1 MSLKKLDLSNKS
13 TQQGMSKNS
22 LYFNQMQKNNHN
34 SISTMMTNF
43 LESITKAREAMQKEI
58 DKHNS
63 TIINFQKN
71 RRKIKPKRYV
81 LSMSSTKFPL
91 ISTNKNQ
98 NLSQNPEKLNDDIH
112 PIMKHSSMRN
122 NNIIFPDKK
131 KLKKSNSDFNLYN
144 SDNNHLRSNL
154 LFKTSIFKN
163 NELFQ
168 ENLEENLRKKN
179 KTKTVHF
186 NFDSDEDNYHS
197 DNNNNIEIEK
207 IIENENENSN
217 IEKNNINENEKENN
231 EEKKR
236 DSNDNN
242 IEEDQKEELKEK
254 ESNQNTEERR
264 EKKLKSI
271 IKNKNDE
278 IIFVKRRKKTFK
290 VDVIRGWEFQNGLN
304 FNNVNEKGYIEDK
317 EYQKNLISNQIDI
330 IMDNTNYFKLNF
342 INKLEPYIH
351 NDDLNPNFL
360 QKLNKLIEETASI
373 YVEIGHLIIRDL
385 EQFIFLKYK
394 LPFPSPKEMVEGA
407 EVSDEKIEFEKD
419 IKILNYCSRYLTSS
433 FDIYLILNSQL
444 SNYYLPAK
452 TFRRVRHFL
461 NRARYNMNSVIL
473 ISRKFIEEINYE
485 KGIVNQFNE
494 QKEII
499 AKNGKIR
506 NTQYYNLDKF
516 SKNGFDFLNGINK
529 NSQNV
534 IGKDKIRRL
543 NNLLNEKNKKLSQK
557 RNNGKHI
564 DLENK
569 MFNKIVEYMDPNIK
583 ERFEALSV
591 TQKKDKNKNLRK
603 VFKFNF

>member
-1 MSLKKLDLSNKS
+1 MSLKKLDLSNRS
-13 TQQGMSKNS
+13 TQQGITQNS
-22 LYFNQMQKNNHN
+22 LYFKHIQKNSHN

-43 LESITKAREAMQKEI
+43 LENITKAKEAMQKEI

-71 RRKIKPKRYV
+71 RSKMKPKRYG

-91 ISTNKNQ
+91 IATNYKNQ
-98 NLSQNPEKLNDDIH
+98 NLSQNQEKLNDNIN
-112 PIMKHSSMRN
+112 PVIKISSMKN
-122 NNIIFPDKK
+122 NNSIFSDRKI
-131 KLKKSNSDFNLYN
+131 LKKSNSDFNLN
-144 SDNNHLRSNL
+144 NKDNKFVRSNI
-154 LFKTSIFKN
+154 LFKTSIFQN
-163 NELFQ
+163 NNLFND
-168 ENLEENLRKKN
+168 NLEGNLRKKE

-186 NFDSDEDNYHS
+186 NFDFDEDYH
-197 DNNNNIEIEK
+197 NNNMEIAQ

-217 IEKNNINENEKENN
+217 IQKNNTNENEKED
-231 EEKKR
+231 EKNK
-236 DSNDNN
+236 DINDNN
-242 IEEDQKEELKEK
+242 VEEDQKEDLKEK
-254 ESNQNTEERR
+254 ESNPNTRR

-278 IIFVKRRKKTFK
+278 ILFVKKRKKTFK

-330 IMDNTNYFKLNF
+330 IVDNTNYFKLNF
-342 INKLEPYIH
+342 INILESYIK
-351 NDDLNPNFL
+351 NDDLNPMFL
-360 QKLNKLIEETASI
+360 LKLNKLIEETASI

-394 LPFPSPKEMVEGA
+394 LPFPTPKEMVEGA

-419 IKILNYCSRYLTSS
+419 IKILNYCSKYLTSS
-433 FDIYLILNSQL
+433 FDIYIILNSQL

-452 TFRRVRHFL
+452 TFRRARHFL
-461 NRARYNMNSVIL
+461 NRARYNMNNVIL
-473 ISRKFIEEINYE
+473 ISKKFIEEINYE

-494 QKEII
+494 QKELI

-506 NTQYYNLDKF
+506 NTQYYKSDKY
-516 SKNGFDFLNGINK
+516 SKNGFDFLNGINQ

-543 NNLLNEKNKKLSQK
+543 NNLLSEKNKKLSQK
-557 RNNGKHI
+557 KHNGKHI
-564 DLENK
+564 DLKNK

-591 TQKKDKNKNLRK
+591 TQKKDKNKKQRK
-603 VFKFNF
+603 VYKFNF

>member
-1 MSLKKLDLSNKS
+1 MSLTKLDLSDKNI
-13 TQQGMSKNS
+13 QQRINKNS
-22 LYFNQMQKNNHN
+22 LYSNYIQKNSHN

-58 DKHNS
+58 DNHNS

-71 RRKIKPKRYV
+71 RRKLKPKRYL

-91 ISTNKNQ
+91 ISTHNKNQ
-98 NLSQNPEKLNDDIH
+98 NLSQNQEKLNDDIH
-112 PIMKHSSMRN
+112 PIMKKSSMRN
-122 NNIIFPDKK
+122 NNSIFPNKK
-131 KLKKSNSDFNLYN
+131 ILKKSNSDFNLYN
-144 SDNNHLRSNL
+144 NNNIHLRSNL
-154 LFKTSIFKN
+154 LFKTSIFQN
-163 NELFQ
+163 NDSMN
-168 ENLEENLRKKN
+168 ENLEGNLRKKD

-186 NFDSDEDNYHS
+186 NFDSDEENYYNN
-197 DNNNNIEIEK
+197 NNNNIEIEK
-207 IIENENENSN
+207 IIENENENSKV
-217 IEKNNINENEKENN
+217 EKKSINENENN

-236 DSNDNN
+236 VSNDNN
-242 IEEDQKEELKEK
+242 IEEYQKEDLKEN
-254 ESNQNTEERR
+254 ESIQNTEERR

-278 IIFVKRRKKTFK
+278 IFFVKRRKKTFK

-342 INKLEPYIH
+342 INQLELYIE

-360 QKLNKLIEETASI
+360 LKLNKLIEETASI

-385 EQFIFLKYK
+385 EEFIFLKYK
-394 LPFPSPKEMVEGA
+394 LPFPTPKEMIEGA
-407 EVSDEKIEFEKD
+407 EVLDEKIEFEKD
-419 IKILNYCSRYLTSS
+419 IKILNYCSKYLTSS

-444 SNYYLPAK
+444 CNYYLPAK

-494 QKEII
+494 QKELI
-499 AKNGKIR
+499 AKNGKIK

-591 TQKKDKNKNLRK
+591 TQKKDKTKNLRK
-603 VFKFNF
+603 VYKFNF

>member
-1 MSLKKLDLSNKS
+1 MSSKILDLNNKNI
-13 TQQGMSKNS
+13 QQGITKNS
-22 LYFNQMQKNNHN
+22 LIFNHKQKNSHN
-34 SISTMMTNF
+34 AISTMMTNF
-43 LESITKAREAMQKEI
+43 LESITKAKEAMQKEI

-63 TIINFQKN
+63 TIIKFQKN
-71 RRKIKPKRYV
+71 RKKIKPKKYV

-91 ISTNKNQ
+91 IASHNRNP
-98 NLSQNPEKLNDDIH
+98 NLSQNQEKLNDEIH
-112 PIMKHSSMRN
+112 PIIKILSMKN
-122 NNIIFPDKK
+122 NNSILPDKK
-131 KLKKSNSDFNLYN
+131 ILKKSNSDFNIN
-144 SDNNHLRSNL
+144 NNDNKYPRNNL
-154 LFKTSIFKN
+154 LFKTSIIQN
-163 NELFQ
+163 NDIFY
-168 ENLEENLRKKN
+168 ENLQGNLRKKG

-186 NFDSDEDNYHS
+186 NLDSDEDKDNYHS
-197 DNNNNIEIEK
+197 NNNNIEIGQ
-207 IIENENENSN
+207 IIENENENSKF
-217 IEKNNINENEKENN
+217 EKYNINEKEEKE
-231 EEKKR
+231 ERKR
-236 DSNDNN
+236 ESYENN
-242 IEEDQKEELKEK
+242 IEEDQKEDLEEN
-254 ESNQNTEERR
+254 EINQNTEERR

-278 IIFVKRRKKTFK
+278 IIFVKKRKKTFK
-290 VDVIRGWEFQNGLN
+290 VDVIKGWEFQNGLN

-342 INKLEPYIH
+342 INILESYIE

-360 QKLNKLIEETASI
+360 LKLNKLLEEIASI

-394 LPFPSPKEMVEGA
+394 LPFPSPKEMVEGI
-407 EVSDEKIEFEKD
+407 EVSDEKVEFEKD
-419 IKILNYCSRYLTSS
+419 IKILNYCFKYLTSS

-494 QKEII
+494 QKELI
-499 AKNGKIR
+499 AKNGKIK
-506 NTQYYNLDKF
+506 NTQYYNLDKY

-557 RNNGKHI
+557 RKNGKHI

-603 VFKFNF
+603 VYKFNF

>member
-13 TQQGMSKNS
+13 TQQGINKNS
-22 LYFNQMQKNNHN
+22 FYFNYMQKNSHN

-43 LESITKAREAMQKEI
+43 LENITKAKEAMQKEI

-71 RRKIKPKRYV
+71 RKKMKPKKYV

-91 ISTNKNQ
+91 ISTHNKNQ
-98 NLSQNPEKLNDDIH
+98 NISQNQEKLSDDIH
-112 PIMKHSSMRN
+112 PNIKISSMK
-122 NNIIFPDKK
+122 NNINIFPDKK
-131 KLKKSNSDFNLYN
+131 ILKKSNSDFNL
-144 SDNNHLRSNL
+144 DNNDNIHLRSNK
-154 LFKTSIFKN
+154 LFKTSIFQKKD
-163 NELFQ
+163 LFY
-168 ENLEENLRKKN
+168 ENLEGNLRKKE

-186 NFDSDEDNYHS
+186 NFDSDEDNYRS
-197 DNNNNIEIEK
+197 NNNNIEIEK
-207 IIENENENSN
+207 IIENENDNSKF
-217 IEKNNINENEKENN
+217 EKNNINENENENK

-236 DSNDNN
+236 DNNDNN
-242 IEEDQKEELKEK
+242 VEEDQKEDLKEK
-254 ESNQNTEERR
+254 ESNQYSEEQR

-271 IKNKNDE
+271 FKNKHDE
-278 IIFVKRRKKTFK
+278 IIFVKKRKKTFK
-290 VDVIRGWEFQNGLN
+290 VDVIKGWEFQNGLN

-317 EYQKNLISNQIDI
+317 EYQKNLLSNQLDI

-342 INKLEPYIH
+342 INKLESYIK

-360 QKLNKLIEETASI
+360 LKLNKLIEETASI

-394 LPFPSPKEMVEGA
+394 LPFPTPKEMVEGA
-407 EVSDEKIEFEKD
+407 EVSDEKKEFEKD
-419 IKILNYCSRYLTSS
+419 VKILNYCSRYLTSS

-461 NRARYNMNSVIL
+461 NRARYNMNSIIL

-494 QKEII
+494 QKELI

-506 NTQYYNLDKF
+506 NTQYNNLDKF
-516 SKNGFDFLNGINK
+516 SKNGFDFLNGINN

-591 TQKKDKNKNLRK
+591 TQKKDKNKNVRK
-603 VFKFNF
+603 VYKFNF

>member
-13 TQQGMSKNS
+13 TQQGINKNS
-22 LYFNQMQKNNHN
+22 FYFNYMQKNSHN

-43 LESITKAREAMQKEI
+43 LENITKAKEAMQKEI

-71 RRKIKPKRYV
+71 RKKMKPKKYV

-91 ISTNKNQ
+91 ISTHNKNQ
-98 NLSQNPEKLNDDIH
+98 NISQNQEKLSDDIH
-112 PIMKHSSMRN
+112 PNIKISSMK
-122 NNIIFPDKK
+122 NNINIFPDKK
-131 KLKKSNSDFNLYN
+131 ILKKSNSDFNL
-144 SDNNHLRSNL
+144 DNNDNIHLRSNK
-154 LFKTSIFKN
+154 LFKTSIFQKKD
-163 NELFQ
+163 LFY
-168 ENLEENLRKKN
+168 ENLEGNLRKKE

-186 NFDSDEDNYHS
+186 NFDSDEDNYRS
-197 DNNNNIEIEK
+197 NNNNIEIEK
-207 IIENENENSN
+207 IIENENDNSKF
-217 IEKNNINENEKENN
+217 EKNNINENENENK

-236 DSNDNN
+236 DNNDNN
-242 IEEDQKEELKEK
+242 VEEDQKEDLKEK
-254 ESNQNTEERR
+254 ESNQYSEEQR

-271 IKNKNDE
+271 FKNKHDE
-278 IIFVKRRKKTFK
+278 IIFVKKRKKTFK
-290 VDVIRGWEFQNGLN
+290 VDVIKGWEFQNGLN

-317 EYQKNLISNQIDI
+317 EYQKNLLSNQLDI

-342 INKLEPYIH
+342 INKLESYIK

-360 QKLNKLIEETASI
+360 LKLNKLIEETASI

-394 LPFPSPKEMVEGA
+394 LPFPTPKEMVEGA
-407 EVSDEKIEFEKD
+407 EVSDEKKEFEKD
-419 IKILNYCSRYLTSS
+419 VKILNYCSRYLTSS

-461 NRARYNMNSVIL
+461 NRARYNMNSIIL

-494 QKEII
+494 QKELI

-506 NTQYYNLDKF
+506 NTQYNNLDKF
-516 SKNGFDFLNGINK
+516 SKNGFDFLNGINN

-591 TQKKDKNKNLRK
+591 TQKKDKTKNLRK
-603 VFKFNF
+603 VYKFNF